1 VKGAGTGGIRA
12 GFDPFRISPL
22 HGVEQSTHPIFF
34 IHGELDEVIP
44 VEHTRRLHAA
54 AAGPKK
60 LRLIPDGAHG
70 NVLAKGGDD
79 LYREMIEFCLAA
91 SVD

>member
-22 HGVEQSTHPIFF
+22 RGVEQSTHPIFF

-60 LRLIPDGAHG
+60 LRLIPDGTHG

-91 SVD
+91 SAD